1 MDRITQGRLLSF
13 KNRKS
18 IITDLKM
25 GGKINLFNE
34 KNGKIFSLRRAV
46 ERNALLKIYELHM
59 WFFKIRIL
67 K

>member
-1 MDRITQGRLLSF
+1 MDRITQGRLVSF

-59 WFFKIRIL
+59 RFFKIRIL